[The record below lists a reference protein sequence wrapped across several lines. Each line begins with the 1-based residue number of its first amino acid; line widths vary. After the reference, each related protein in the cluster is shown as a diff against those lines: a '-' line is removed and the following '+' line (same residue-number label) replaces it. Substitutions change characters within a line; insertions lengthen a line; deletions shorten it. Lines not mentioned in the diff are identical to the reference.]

1 MKNII
6 ALLFVAA
13 TSMFAEPILKI
24 SHRMDTTPNKVDSFR
39 GSILI
44 PNSFG
49 DMAIQ
54 TQVMDTSVQPWKE
67 LYPAKAPTPAKGREV
82 TRKGTY
88 IFLDGATL
96 DHAVTA
102 KLDGV
107 DVIIND
113 TWKTDRPAKGFSN
126 TTLWM
131 TWMICG
137 DLIIEQGGKTIFP
150 SENKMISID
159 QSSPIIFRRKS
170 TNEFLF
176 KVTGDYVSVRIEYYA
191 KNAEWGLSLHLSAVQ
206 DPFAS
211 QISKPMAVNWK
222 VSFKK

>member
-6 ALLFVAA
+6 VFIFFAA
-13 TSMFAEPILKI
+13 TSIFAAPILKI
-24 SHRMDTTPNKVDSFR
+24 TNGVDAKAGSFR
-39 GSILI
+39 GSISI
-44 PNSFG
+44 PNAFG
-49 DMAIQ
+49 DLAIQ
-54 TQVMDTSVQPWKE
+54 TRVMDTNVQPWKE
-67 LYPAKAPTPAKGREV
+67 LFPTKAPASAKGSEL

-88 IFLDGATL
+88 IFSDGSTL

-102 KLDGV
+102 KIDGA

-137 DLIIEQGGKTIFP
+137 DLIIEQDGKIIFP
-150 SENKMISID
+150 SDNNIILIGRST
-159 QSSPIIFRRKS
+159 PIIFRRKS
-170 TNEFLF
+170 TGDFLF
-176 KVTGDYVSVRIEYYA
+176 KVTGDYVSVAIEYYIQHT
-191 KNAEWGLSLHLSAVQ
+191 EWGLSLHLYAVQ
-206 DPFAS
+206 NPYAS
-211 QISKPMAVNWK
+211 PISKPMAVNWK